1 MVESMMLLLVSLNP
15 TTRIMSCQHSF
26 QVSTRFARDSQ
37 RLMYVMAAYIDGAKG
52 SSAFAIVSLR
62 MAELCAT
69 IESAFGT
76 THVKRENQNFTMK
89 LLSSPYVMFKYV
101 YSPIYPLHTL
111 FL

>member
-1 MVESMMLLLVSLNP
+1 
-15 TTRIMSCQHSF
+15 
-26 QVSTRFARDSQ
+26 
-37 RLMYVMAAYIDGAKG
+37 MYVMAAYIDGAQG

-76 THVKRENQNFTMK
+76 TYVKRENQNFTMK

-101 YSPIYPLHTL
+101 
-111 FL
+111 